1 MNHYKKIKPLTLLL
15 LCCTII
21 VTSGCDILKQIG
33 NAYAMTQC
41 TYACNSVSHLSVA
54 GIDLSKQLS
63 PLDLLRITPL
73 LTGTAKSVPM
83 KFTMNID
90 ITNPNGVEAGLQGMQ
105 YILSIDGVQFT
116 TGEVNDKLSVPA
128 LSTQMMPLS
137 MGFDLATLLSGASKD
152 AVVNIV
158 KNLAGIGSAQ
168 SKVKLEIKPSF
179 KIGNQVMTSPMFIPL
194 EITL

>member
-1 MNHYKKIKPLTLLL
+1 MKRTIVA
-15 LCCTII
+15 LCCSAALLTA
-21 VTSGCDILKQIG
+21 GCDVMRQVG

-41 TYACNSVSHLSVA
+41 TYACHSVTNLSVA

-63 PLDLLRITPL
+63 PLDILKITPL
-73 LTGTAKSVPM
+73 LTGNLSSVPM
-83 KFTMNID
+83 KLNMNID
-90 ITNPNGVEAGLQGMQ
+90 ITNPNGLEAGLQGMQ
-105 YILSIDGVQFT
+105 YILSIDGLQFT
-116 TGEVNDKLSVPA
+116 TGEINDRISVPA

-158 KNLAGIGSAQ
+158 KNLAGIGNAQ

-179 KIGNQVMTSPMFIPL
+179 RIGNQLMTSPMYIPL